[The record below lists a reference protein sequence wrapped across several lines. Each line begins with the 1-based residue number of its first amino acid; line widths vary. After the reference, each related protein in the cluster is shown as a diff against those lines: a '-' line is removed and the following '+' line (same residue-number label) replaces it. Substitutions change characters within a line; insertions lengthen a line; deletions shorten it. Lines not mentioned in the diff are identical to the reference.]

1 MHPHRTHVPP
11 RPSRSITAVER
22 PSCPHR
28 IAPTYPAGPP
38 PRKITSYE
46 AIVGNRESG
55 IGNRDDAASAEARSR
70 EGRNQREPCAHRNL
84 ARLGECTPPRRP
96 SHFDSPDD
104 YRFTRSLRV
113 VLRTPSDSVTSR
125 SAAPVRI

>member
-38 PRKITSYE
+38 PMKITSYE

-55 IGNRDDAASAEARSR
+55 IGNRNDSASAEARSR
-70 EGRNQREPCAHRNL
+70 EGRKQREPSADRNL
-84 ARLGECTPPRRP
+84 ARLRQCTPPTALLIP
-96 SHFDSPDD
+96 DSP
-104 YRFTRSLRV
+104 
-113 VLRTPSDSVTSR
+113 
-125 SAAPVRI
+125 